1 MVLGGLMME
10 LSIMTGL
17 LAHSAA
23 VVQTLITHY
32 GYLAIFILMV
42 LESASLPIPSE
53 VLLPLSGYLSY
64 TGTFNFCIAFGV
76 LMLGSIIGMAIAY
89 GIGYY
94 LGKDV
99 IYKHLRLFHIK
110 EKSLKDFDAWFERN
124 GIAAVFLS
132 RFIPEIRALM
142 SFPAGFAKMPLKEF
156 FAYSIAGA
164 FIWNLVLMLFGFY
177 LLSAH
182 SAVII
187 MASIGI
193 FAVALYVIYKI
204 AIRHIKR

>member
-1 MVLGGLMME
+1 M
-10 LSIMTGL
+10 LSIMPGL
-17 LAHSAA
+17 LANSSTVIHN
-23 VVQTLITHY
+23 LITHY
-32 GYLAIFILMV
+32 GPNYGYLAILILMI
-42 LESASLPIPSE
+42 LESASLPVPSE
-53 VLLPLSGYLSY
+53 VLLPLSGYLAS
-64 TGTFNFCIAFGV
+64 TNFFNFYVAFGV

-99 IYKHLRLFHIK
+99 IYKHLKLFHIK
-110 EKSLKDFDAWFERN
+110 EKSLNDFDAWFERN
-124 GIAAVFLS
+124 GVAAVFLS
-132 RFIPEIRALM
+132 RFIPEVRALM

-164 FIWNLVLMLFGFY
+164 FVWNLVLMLFGFY

-182 SAVII
+182 SAIII

-193 FAVALYVIYKI
+193 LAVALYVIYRV
-204 AIRHIKR
+204 AIGHIKR